1 MSIPDIL
8 DKIIQIDE
16 FKNFINLMDSPHVY
30 PTITM
35 YGYPWEKSKDWN
47 DLISLLEQNKDFEK
61 FNNKM
66 QQLGSSANRVYLKDL
81 AVWLTV
87 RSYKVGVKQAIIEV
101 KNYCSEKEV
110 TVYVVMLLLNIR
122 PDESFTFS
130 NGVQIVNEKSIPS
143 QRITKDIWHN
153 LVNSPLPFP
162 NVQSVLIHPLKHEV
176 IHENNPDLSQTNKV
190 IYDNYD
196 IVIKKMEDVKEC
208 LILSR
213 NLYGV
218 HSMAHG
224 IIAPDNLPFI
234 SKSSGWYLESL
245 KSPSFSP
252 HLLKIELENANKFLQ
267 SFEKLDSKLK
277 EKLKVSIERLNSYC
291 ARSTIVE
298 QSVSLRTCLE
308 SVFLDDG
315 NKEQLRYRLSL
326 RAALYLG
333 KDLEDRKKIM
343 NIMKKTYD
351 ITSTAVHEGRLKE
364 KQLKEI
370 KLLDET
376 AILVRKAIIKILVE
390 GKKIDW
396 ELLELR

>member
-81 AVWLTV
+81 AVWLIV

-153 LVNSPLPFP
+153 LVNSPLPF
-162 NVQSVLIHPLKHEV
+162 QMF
-176 IHENNPDLSQTNKV
+176 KV
-190 IYDNYD
+190 Y
-196 IVIKKMEDVKEC
+196 
-208 LILSR
+208 
-213 NLYGV
+213 
-218 HSMAHG
+218 
-224 IIAPDNLPFI
+224 
-234 SKSSGWYLESL
+234 
-245 KSPSFSP
+245 
-252 HLLKIELENANKFLQ
+252 
-267 SFEKLDSKLK
+267 
-277 EKLKVSIERLNSYC
+277 
-291 ARSTIVE
+291 
-298 QSVSLRTCLE
+298 
-308 SVFLDDG
+308 
-315 NKEQLRYRLSL
+315 
-326 RAALYLG
+326 
-333 KDLEDRKKIM
+333 
-343 NIMKKTYD
+343 
-351 ITSTAVHEGRLKE
+351 
-364 KQLKEI
+364 
-370 KLLDET
+370 
-376 AILVRKAIIKILVE
+376 
-390 GKKIDW
+390 
-396 ELLELR
+396 